1 MKTLGQTTF
10 QHFSLAEIVYNHHA
24 KNKGKIGGK
33 MRDLCFRKMPSL
45 LGKKKSPCLSSIR
58 YTCWL
63 LPDNQVDSNH
73 MQGYSLHFTS
83 PLCLLAWYTIN
94 FLFQEYYL

>member
-45 LGKKKSPCLSSIR
+45 LGKKKILASQVSGVFVGFYLTTKLIPI
-58 YTCWL
+58 TCKDTVFISH
-63 LPDNQVDSNH
+63 PHSA
-73 MQGYSLHFTS
+73 
-83 PLCLLAWYTIN
+83 C
-94 FLFQEYYL
+94 